1 MDRNKF
7 INDNTGLVHAC
18 AKRFSGRGIEYE
30 DLFQAGCL
38 GLIKAVD
45 NFDETRGF
53 KFSTYAVPVI
63 LGEIKKL
70 FRDGGAIKIGRTLKE
85 LSVKANKKCSEFLS
99 QEGRSPTI
107 NELAELLGIEPFQ
120 AVEALEAS
128 QLPMSLSAEDDSG
141 NRELD
146 LPIEPPQE
154 KISEFIA
161 LEQVIDELN
170 IEDKKIIKMRFFNKK
185 TQTQTAELLGVTQV
199 QISRRE
205 KRILTALRNKLT

>member
-38 GLIKAVD
+38 GLIKSVD

-85 LSVKANKKCSEFLS
+85 LSVKANKKYSEFLS

-107 NELAELLGIEPFQ
+107 NELAELLGVEPFQ

-128 QLPMSLSAEDDSG
+128 QLPMSLSAEDDNS

-205 KRILTALRNKLT
+205 KKILTALRNKLT